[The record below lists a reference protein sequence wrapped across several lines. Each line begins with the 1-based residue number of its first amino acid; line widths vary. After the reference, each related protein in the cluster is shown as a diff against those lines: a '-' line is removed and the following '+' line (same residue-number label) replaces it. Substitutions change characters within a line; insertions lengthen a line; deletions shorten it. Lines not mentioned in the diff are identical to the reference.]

1 MKNPLSGTHSD
12 LSSNLI
18 CLGFGLEGLFWLD
31 KAPFKGLLHC
41 FSEICRDART
51 LYGTELAK
59 SVCSNFNFL
68 DYKKQKE

>member
-12 LSSNLI
+12 PSSNLI
-18 CLGFGLEGLFWLD
+18 CLGSGLEGLFWLD
-31 KAPFKGLLHC
+31 KAPIKGLLHC

-51 LYGTELAK
+51 LSGAELAK